1 MTRPEVAFPGATGL
15 TVLDVYDWPCPD
27 GLRGGSAHVHLAS
40 TEGYLVIGGEG
51 RLQTLGAAGYR
62 EAGLRPG
69 DCLWFTPGTVHRLVN
84 DDGRLQILVVMQN
97 AGLPEAGDAVL
108 TFPPEVLADPARYAA
123 AASLTGGAEAA
134 GAAAEPAGAPGEP
147 AGQDTGTG
155 ERAGQLTDA
164 AAEAAARRR
173 RDLAIE
179 GYLALRAQ
187 VIEHGP
193 AALDGFLAAAA
204 RLVGGRVPDW
214 RSRWQQQAAAVA
226 ALTGQHLDG
235 IEAGRPDHLRA
246 GSLQRIGQPSGPRGY
261 GMCGRLTTYPAHA
274 ATGDA

>member
-1 MTRPEVAFPGATGL
+1 MTRPEAAFPGATGL

-40 TEGYLVIGGEG
+40 TEGYLIIGGEG

-62 EAGLRPG
+62 EVGLRPG

-84 DDGRLQILVVMQN
+84 DDGRLRILVVMQN

-123 AASLTGGAEAA
+123 AASLTGGAGAAGQATGAA

-147 AGQDTGTG
+147 AGQ
-155 ERAGQLTDA
+155 LTEA

-214 RSRWQQQAAAVA
+214 RSRWRQQAAAVA
-226 ALTGQHLDG
+226 AFTGQHLDG
-235 IEAGRPDHLRA
+235 IE
-246 GSLQRIGQPSGPRGY
+246 
-261 GMCGRLTTYPAHA
+261 
-274 ATGDA
+274 

>member
-1 MTRPEVAFPGATGL
+1 MAFPGATGL

-62 EAGLRPG
+62 ETGLRPG

-84 DDGRLQILVVMQN
+84 DDGRLRILVVMQN

-123 AASLTGGAEAA
+123 AASLTGGAGQAAESA
-134 GAAAEPAGAPGEP
+134 GASAGPAGE
-147 AGQDTGTG
+147 
-155 ERAGQLTDA
+155 LTEA

-204 RLVGGRVPDW
+204 ALVGGRVPDW

-235 IEAGRPDHLRA
+235 IQAGRLGHLRA

-261 GMCGRLTTYPAHA
+261 GMCGRLTTYPADA
-274 ATGDA
+274 AAGDA